1 MKNRLNKTLTAAGP
15 QRPAMG
21 WRLAMAATLLTS
33 TLLATGCAPLILGGA
48 MVGTAF
54 SVADRR
60 SSGAQVEDQT
70 IEFKSISRLNQALGE
85 RGHVSV
91 TSYNRNVLL
100 TGEVA
105 SEADR
110 KAAQTAVAAI
120 DNVGGVVNELAV
132 MANSSVGSRSNDT
145 LLTGKVKASHID
157 ARDMQGNVF
166 KVVTERS
173 VVYLMGIVTEREAG
187 RATELARGVSG
198 VSKVVRVFEIVSE
211 AELAR
216 LQPPPV
222 KK

>member
-1 MKNRLNKTLTAAGP
+1 MNIPLNKTLTATGP
-15 QRPAMG
+15 LRPAMG
-21 WRLAMAATLLTS
+21 WRLVMGATLLTS

-60 SSGAQVEDQT
+60 SSGAQVEDQA

>member
-33 TLLATGCAPLILGGA
+33 SLLATGCAPLILGGA

-60 SSGAQVEDQT
+60 SSGAQVEDQA

>member
-1 MKNRLNKTLTAAGP
+1 MNIPLNKTLTATGP
-15 QRPAMG
+15 LRPAMG
-21 WRLAMAATLLTS
+21 WRLVMGATLLTS

>member
-1 MKNRLNKTLTAAGP
+1 
-15 QRPAMG
+15 MG
-21 WRLAMAATLLTS
+21 WRLVMGATLLTS
-33 TLLATGCAPLILGGA
+33 TLLASGCAPLILGGA
-48 MVGTAF
+48 LVGTAL
-54 SVADRR
+54 SVSDRR

-70 IEFKSISRLNQALGE
+70 IEFKSISRLNQALGD

-105 SEADR
+105 SEAD
-110 KAAQTAVAAI
+110 KQAAQVAVAAI

-132 MANSSVGSRSNDT
+132 MGSSSVGSRSNDT
-145 LLTGKVKASHID
+145 VLTGKVKASHID

-166 KVVTERS
+166 KVVTERG

-187 RATELARGVSG
+187 RATELARGVSC
-198 VSKVVRVFEIVSE
+198 VSKVVRVFEVVSE

-216 LQPPPV
+216 LQPAD
-222 KK
+222 KKK

>member
-60 SSGAQVEDQT
+60 SSGAQVEDQA

>member
-1 MKNRLNKTLTAAGP
+1 
-15 QRPAMG
+15 MG
-21 WRLAMAATLLTS
+21 WRLVMGATLLTS
-33 TLLATGCAPLILGGA
+33 TLLASGCAPLILGGA
-48 MVGTAF
+48 LVGTAL
-54 SVADRR
+54 SVSDRR

-70 IEFKSISRLNQALGE
+70 IEFKSISRLNQALGD

-105 SEADR
+105 SEAD
-110 KAAQTAVAAI
+110 KQAAQVAVAAI

-132 MANSSVGSRSNDT
+132 MGSSSVGSRSNDT
-145 LLTGKVKASHID
+145 VLTGKVKASHID
-157 ARDMQGNVF
+157 ARDMHGNVF
-166 KVVTERS
+166 KVVTERG

-198 VSKVVRVFEIVSE
+198 VSKVVRVFEVVSE

-216 LQPPPV
+216 LQPAD
-222 KK
+222 KKK